1 MLPDLMSALT
11 LPVNELSSFDLPP
24 VCLITGER
32 TGVSFRKVKFAWYP
46 RWVAALIFV
55 PFGGLLLA
63 AIVAMI
69 LTKKASG
76 ELPFSDAGWS
86 KWRLAKIMV
95 GLDILWVIVALFG
108 GIAVLSNAE
117 GGVLS
122 FAGPLI
128 FFSMVGVPVAVYFLF
143 QRKKMVTPTR
153 ITETELTINIP
164 SEEAAMA
171 IRQHLTGGRVVQAQ
185 PLAVP
190 AR

>member
-1 MLPDLMSALT
+1 MSALT
-11 LPVNELSSFDLPP
+11 LPKNELSSFDLPP

-69 LTKKASG
+69 LTKKAAG

-95 GLDILWVIVALFG
+95 GLDVLWILVTMFA
-108 GIAVLSNAE
+108 GIGFAASESEL
-117 GGVLS
+117 GGVISAL
-122 FAGPLI
+122 L
-128 FFSMVGVPVAVYFLF
+128 FFSMVAVPIAVYFVF
-143 QRKKMVTPTR
+143 QRKKMVLPTR
-153 ITETELTINIP
+153 ITETELTIKIP
-164 SEEAAMA
+164 SEEAAAA
-171 IRQHLTGGRVVQAQ
+171 IRQHLTGGQVVLAQ
-185 PLAVP
+185 PLAAVR